1 MSGLENRVR
10 DLRFQLFAEDD
21 GADPNIVIIAVDEE
35 SLNFYRG
42 DLGTW
47 PWPRE
52 VFGALVDFLDSG
64 GADTIVF
71 DMMFAE
77 PDVSNPASDSLF
89 SSSVERSG
97 RIITSRLFAITSN
110 RDRRRLRVESKGTPL
125 KGKISHYIKKRQ
137 RY

>member
-1 MSGLENRVR
+1 MKPLKALNPKLKKTIYGTALGVCVSLLISILYISGLMSGLENRVR

-89 SSSVERSG
+89 PEG
-97 RIITSRLFAITSN
+97 RGI
-110 RDRRRLRVESKGTPL
+110 G
-125 KGKISHYIKKRQ
+125 
-137 RY
+137 